1 MPLTP
6 PCVRR
11 QVCDA
16 SLDEEQHI
24 MCQGAKANLEGDKK
38 VLGAKLARARF
49 DLGKYVRPHLPRRAH
64 MIVECKCG
72 CCTQAHRPARLLW
85 TEM

>member
-49 DLGKYVRPHLPRRAH
+49 DLGKYV
-64 MIVECKCG
+64 
-72 CCTQAHRPARLLW
+72 
-85 TEM
+85 

>member
-1 MPLTP
+1 
-6 PCVRR
+6 
-11 QVCDA
+11 
-16 SLDEEQHI
+16 
-24 MCQGAKANLEGDKK
+24 MCQGAKANLEGDKM

-64 MIVECKCG
+64 MIVEREWG
-72 CCTQAHRPARLLW
+72 CWTQAHRPVLLLW